1 MVLGGFEWFWVVL
14 GGFWGRDDP
23 KSPEN
28 GKENCLER
36 YFRIYVYMYIYIYIY
51 GCLAVSPPRGFD
63 DFKHNH
69 VNICMYIYIYIC
81 IHT

>member
-51 GCLAVSPPRGFD
+51 IWVLGGFAA
-63 DFKHNH
+63 
-69 VNICMYIYIYIC
+69 
-81 IHT
+81 